1 MSYIEHVFYGLV
13 MAYIG
18 LISPGMLNMTA
29 LKIRIHSNKIESV
42 KFALGASL
50 VVFFQ
55 AGIALFFADYFAS
68 NPQILENL
76 KIAAVF
82 VFFSLGLFFYLL
94 SRKKMEIKT
103 ADKKHNYFLRGMGMS
118 SLNMLAIPF
127 YLGVS
132 IYLVALGKIT
142 IAQPYII
149 LFVFGTVIGS
159 FLLFYTYIVFA
170 KVIIKRISFIATNIN
185 IILSAL
191 FIILGILT
199 LIKLLP

>member
-94 SRKKMEIKT
+94 SRKKMEIK
-103 ADKKHNYFLRGMGMS
+103 ASDKNRNYFLRGMGMS

-132 IYLVALGKIT
+132 IYLVSLGKIT

-159 FLLFYTYIVFA
+159 FLLFYTYILLA
-170 KVIIKRISFIATNIN
+170 KFIIERAAFIAQNIN
-185 IILSAL
+185 YILSGL
-191 FIILGILT
+191 FFLLGIFT
-199 LIKLLP
+199 LIKILR